1 MKKLIMPMI
10 FCLSMVV
17 NANPALEM
25 IEALDQKK
33 QINVQQNTPPNQ
45 EQVRSQPKVQKRLIT
60 LSNGKKMDISDWRI
74 VHFMSSTCSYCRS
87 FNPKLKQISE
97 QTGIP
102 VITYSFDG
110 LGDEHFP
117 MVFDANEDVLREFFA
132 EIPRATPTN
141 FIINVNTL
149 VTLPLTQ
156 GDTSHY
162 AFLQRLDEVFLYV
175 DQNLKEM
182 VK

>member
-1 MKKLIMPMI
+1 MKQLITLVI
-10 FCLSMVV
+10 LFFSTIV
-17 NANPALEM
+17 NANPALDM

-33 QINVQQNTPPNQ
+33 QANLQQLNNQ
-45 EQVRSQPKVQKRLIT
+45 ERAVNQPKAAKRYIT
-60 LSNGKKMDISDWRI
+60 LSNGKKIDISDWRI

-110 LGDEHFP
+110 QGDDNFP
-117 MVFDANEDVLREFFA
+117 LVFDANEDVLREFFA

-141 FIINVNTL
+141 FLINVNTL
-149 VTLPLTQ
+149 ITLPLTQ

-162 AFLQRLDEVFLYV
+162 AFLQRLDEVFIYINEHL
-175 DQNLKEM
+175 NNFR
-182 VK
+182 